1 MTALKSVCKGIS
13 TSCKALAYRMVAGRS
28 LTEYSSIIILYGSVG
43 YGSVGYGSVV
53 YGSVVY
59 GSVVYGWILYGWILN
74 WLGLWCSVCH
84 RVRVCRLH
92 WFVLRIFDRRSVP
105 HCLHFYLLRHCML
118 LHKDCT
124 YQVRI

>member
-43 YGSVGYGSVV
+43 YGSVG